1 MLLFTEQ
8 CSVWSISCCVIFT
21 QRHNLFLGKTDFGRN
36 MVEDTQSEFKALP
49 HDIVEV
55 SIEKYLEDS
64 DINFKVIDVRTADE
78 YCENR

>member
-1 MLLFTEQ
+1 
-8 CSVWSISCCVIFT
+8 
-21 QRHNLFLGKTDFGRN
+21 
-36 MVEDTQSEFKALP
+36 MVEDTQSELKALP

-64 DINFKVIDVRTADE
+64 DNNFKVIDVRTADE

>member
-1 MLLFTEQ
+1 M
-8 CSVWSISCCVIFT
+8 WSISCCVIFT
-21 QRHNLFLGKTDFGRN
+21 QRHKLILSKTDFGRN
-36 MVEDTQSEFKALP
+36 MVEDTQSELKALP

-64 DINFKVIDVRTADE
+64 DNNFKVIDVRTADE

>member
-1 MLLFTEQ
+1 MLLFTEH
-8 CSVWSISCCVIFT
+8 CSAWSISCCVIFT
-21 QRHNLFLGKTDFGRN
+21 QRHNLFLGKTDFDRN
-36 MVEDTQSEFKALP
+36 MVEDSQSEFKALP

-64 DINFKVIDVRTADE
+64 DNNFKVIDVRTAEE